1 MRLGQ
6 CCLRISLAVT
16 VVTTLATTAGLFS
29 TPAVSS
35 AAPVDP
41 SHRADAEFVAVG
53 DSYIDSGSYAGT
65 FLVGGCIQASDS
77 VARLIAAKMPQASF
91 GDWGCGGAETA
102 DITQDSMMGPQVNG
116 LSAAAEYVAVSIGGN
131 DEDLFVSLIGSCF
144 IAATCTQ
151 AVRDQSAETFA
162 KLPAR
167 LDAAYAAIRQNAPNA
182 EIAVLGYPKILPE
195 DPTGCFIDAIAG
207 RSAITFLVGAQRALN
222 NAVAAA
228 ADRAG
233 FSFVDPAT
241 AGDHSIC
248 APVAQRYVSFVG
260 LEPGEGGTFFHP
272 TQLGREY
279 MAAKTYAALT
289 AN

>member
-1 MRLGQ
+1 MSVGQ
-6 CCLRISLAVT
+6 RCLRLSLAVA

-29 TPAVSS
+29 SPAVSF
-35 AAPVDP
+35 AAPEDP
-41 SHRADAEFVAVG
+41 SHRTGAEFVTVG

-65 FLVGGCIQASDS
+65 ILVGGCIQAGDS
-77 VARLIAAKMPQASF
+77 VARLIAAKMPQTSF

-102 DITQDSMMGPQVNG
+102 DITQVSMMGPQVNG
-116 LSAAAEYVAVSIGGN
+116 LSAATRYVAVSIGGN
-131 DEDLFVSLIGSCF
+131 DENLFVSLISSCF
-144 IAATCTQ
+144 TAATCTQ
-151 AVRDQSAETFA
+151 AVREESMAA
-162 KLPAR
+162 LSRLPER
-167 LDAAYAAIRQNAPNA
+167 LADAYAAIRQNAPNA
-182 EIAVLGYPKILPE
+182 EVAVLGYPKILPE

-207 RSAITFLVGAQRALN
+207 RSAITFLVGAQKALN
-222 NAVAAA
+222 DAVSAA